1 MRCCCLM
8 NNDESTLAFIR
19 LNSLPYTYC
28 PKHEELKDVMV
39 RNMMVTQDRITWVR
53 VPRIS
58 KHQQFQDID
67 SPNLCLQIPVA
78 CESVIETPSKT
89 KLFCKASSIFEGDS
103 MKNEAIL
110 RDFRSTFELDK
121 RQKRSKS
128 ARLPQFLKLATPK
141 TKQFC
146 EISFKNGKLSAEL
159 TASCQCV
166 LRFVHS
172 MSLKYRA
179 CHEKVRPG
187 PTKSCACHTKS
198 SSRNWRFDA
207 PKCNLCQE
215 ISART
220 S

>member
-1 MRCCCLM
+1 MVVDDTMRCCCLM

-89 KLFCKASSIFEGDS
+89 KLFCKASSIFEGDN
-103 MKNEAIL
+103 MKNKVIQQFCEL
-110 RDFRSTFELDK
+110 SSTFELGNIQNETSMRDFLNF
-121 RQKRSKS
+121 RSWQHQKRSNS
-128 ARLPQFLKLATPK
+128 ARRPSIM
-141 TKQFC
+141 
-146 EISFKNGKLSAEL
+146 ESWVLS
-159 TASCQCV
+159 
-166 LRFVHS
+166 
-172 MSLKYRA
+172 
-179 CHEKVRPG
+179 
-187 PTKSCACHTKS
+187 
-198 SSRNWRFDA
+198 W
-207 PKCNLCQE
+207 
-215 ISART
+215 
-220 S
+220 